1 MTNSKEETERAAE
14 NRIKRIKDKFE
25 AEANELESSEKAA
38 LEKYNEMKTRLLEV
52 ESNAEGTGLM
62 NSTSSSSFL
71 FLFSLYFSRL
81 HFHICFSI
89 FLGLKSTVRQKSEEL
104 NSASENLERLK
115 TERSHVSEII
125 RQEFADRIVATE
137 EESKRVRMEISEM
150 KVGGKLDHY
159 LVKR

>member
-71 FLFSLYFSRL
+71 FLFSRL